1 MSRFSSILISIM
13 LLWSAT
19 AAAQTLA
26 EKVHE
31 HRLENGA
38 TLLMV
43 ERHASPTVAAYISF
57 RVGSVNETSEQ
68 RGAAHLLEHMLFKGT
83 KTLGTKDYAAEKP
96 LLQRIEEIGSR
107 LDEEKIRPD
116 SDDEKIRQLRAQL
129 QELQQKHRQFVI
141 KDEFARIYAQNGGVG
156 YNAFT
161 GKDLTTYLINL
172 PANKLE
178 LWAAIESDRLQ
189 NAVFREFY
197 TEREVVREE
206 RRRSYETNPQGMLY
220 ESLLAMAYKVH
231 PYGEPIIGW
240 ASDIEQLRPDEIR
253 NFFTSYYRPANM
265 IITLVGDFQA
275 DAAITLVERYF
286 GGLESGVPVP
296 PVADREPE
304 QQGERRVAINF
315 DAEQQLMIAF
325 HKPTMPHPDD
335 YVFDVLMQVLTDGR
349 TSRLY
354 QSLVLE
360 QELVTDVGV
369 YSAPG
374 SRYDNLMVLRL
385 SPRQSCT
392 CREVEEAVYA
402 ELERLKKEPISQ
414 AELDKARKQIMTSF
428 LRRMR
433 SNSGLARMLS
443 SYHTLGDW
451 HYLVN
456 YADKLAAVTV
466 EDLMAVAAR
475 YLHQDNRTVAV
486 LSRGGQG

>member
-26 EKVHE
+26 EKVQE

-107 LDEEKIRPD
+107 LDEQKIRPD
-116 SDDEKIRQLRAQL
+116 SDDEKKRQLRAQL

>member
-1 MSRFSSILISIM
+1 MKRYPFFIFIVM
-13 LLWSAT
+13 LLFSAT
-19 AAAQTLA
+19 ATAQTLA
-26 EKVHE
+26 EKVQE
-31 HRLENGA
+31 HQLDNGA

-43 ERHASPTVAAYISF
+43 ERHASPTIAAYISF
-57 RVGSVNETSEQ
+57 RVGSANETSEQ
-68 RGAAHLLEHMLFKGT
+68 RGGAHLLEHMLFKGT
-83 KTLGTKDYAAEKP
+83 KTLGTRDYAAEQP
-96 LLQRIEEIGSR
+96 LLRQIEEVGSR
-107 LDEEKIRPD
+107 LDDEKIRPD
-116 SDDEKIRQLRAQL
+116 ANEEKIRQLRAQL
-129 QELQQKHRQFVI
+129 QALQQEHRQFVI
-141 KDEFARIYAQNGGVG
+141 KDEFARIYSENGGVG
-156 YNAFT
+156 FNAFT

-197 TEREVVREE
+197 TERDVVREE
-206 RRRSYETNPQGMLY
+206 RRRSYEANPQGMLY

-240 ASDIEQLRPDEIR
+240 ASDIEQLRLDEIR
-253 NFFTSYYRPANM
+253 SFFTNYYRPANM
-265 IITLVGDFQA
+265 VITLVGDFEA
-275 DAAITLVERYF
+275 DAAIALVARYF
-286 GGLESGVPVP
+286 GRLDSGVPVP

-325 HKPTMPHPDD
+325 HKPTMPQADD
-335 YVFDVLMQVLTDGR
+335 YVFDVLMQVLTEGR

-354 QSLVLE
+354 QALVLE
-360 QELVTDVGV
+360 QQLVSNVDV

-385 SPRQSCT
+385 TPRQSSSF
-392 CREVEEAVYA
+392 REVEEAVYA
-402 ELERLKKEPISQ
+402 ELERLKKEPISA
-414 AELDKARKQIMTSF
+414 AELTKARKQIKTSF

-443 SYHTLGDW
+443 SYQALGDW
-451 HYLVN
+451 RYLVN
-456 YADKLAAVTV
+456 YPERLAAVTSA
-466 EDLMAVAAR
+466 DLMEVAAR
-475 YLHQDNRTVAV
+475 YLQQDNRTVAI